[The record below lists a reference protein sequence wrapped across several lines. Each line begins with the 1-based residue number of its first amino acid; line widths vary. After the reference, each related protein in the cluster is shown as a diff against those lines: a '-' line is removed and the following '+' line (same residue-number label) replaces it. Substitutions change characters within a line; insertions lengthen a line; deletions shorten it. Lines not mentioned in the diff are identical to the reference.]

1 MDSLAES
8 CIRFSPRYTSMNS
21 GGAEEEEETSASSLK
36 AAGGGAWRERDEL
49 VGHVSLITQPI
60 SNSARLLQATA
71 GRARVGYMRLVRG
84 GSVGSYHRVFFFL
97 FFLSHFAP
105 LDYVFHPLN
114 PLDREASIPPLSLLY
129 DVC

>member
-1 MDSLAES
+1 ME
-8 CIRFSPRYTSMNS
+8 
-21 GGAEEEEETSASSLK
+21 
-36 AAGGGAWRERDEL
+36 RERDEL

-114 PLDREASIPPLSLLY
+114 PLDREASIPPLSLCYMTSADAVYLTFMRLNFELI
-129 DVC
+129 